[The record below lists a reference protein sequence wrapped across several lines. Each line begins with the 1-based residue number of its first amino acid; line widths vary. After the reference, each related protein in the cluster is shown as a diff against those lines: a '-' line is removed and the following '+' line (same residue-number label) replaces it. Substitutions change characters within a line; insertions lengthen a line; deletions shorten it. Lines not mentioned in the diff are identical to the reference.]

1 MKLNQDKC
9 YLLLS
14 GYENQNVWANIEN
27 EKIWESNKQKSFGLD
42 IDRNLNF
49 NEHVSSFFRKA
60 GNKLSVLARLSNFMS
75 FKERRILLKTFIEY
89 QFGYCSLIW
98 MFHSRRLNNK
108 VNHLHERL
116 LRIVYKDNY
125 SSYVDLLAK
134 DKSFTIYQRNI
145 QSLPIELFKVK
156 RNLSNVI
163 MCNISKTVTLTYNLW
178 SQTHFM
184 RDCVNTRLYDLNSL
198 SYFSP
203 KVWDMISLE
212 INNINSLPKFKT
224 DIRKW
229 APENCSCYLCRPCV
243 QNLGFVGLV

>member
-1 MKLNQDKC
+1 
-9 YLLLS
+9 
-14 GYENQNVWANIEN
+14 
-27 EKIWESNKQKSFGLD
+27 
-42 IDRNLNF
+42 
-49 NEHVSSFFRKA
+49 
-60 GNKLSVLARLSNFMS
+60 
-75 FKERRILLKTFIEY
+75 
-89 QFGYCSLIW
+89 
-98 MFHSRRLNNK
+98 
-108 VNHLHERL
+108 
-116 LRIVYKDNY
+116 
-125 SSYVDLLAK
+125 
-134 DKSFTIYQRNI
+134 
-145 QSLPIELFKVK
+145 
-156 RNLSNVI
+156 

-178 SQTHFM
+178 SQAHFM